1 MNFQEN
7 IAENHEMAIGHV
19 GWKYYNQI
27 KKKAMEQEF
36 SWSGLFLSLSI
47 AFFIVIVSALLLSL
61 FYESFQ
67 SANISNGLFENSFY
81 RLEATSANTI
91 GNYINTEHIENSR
104 LIVESISGIV

>member
-1 MNFQEN
+1 MNLHTDTMEN
-7 IAENHEMAIGHV
+7 QEMAISHV

-67 SANISNGLFENSFY
+67 NSTISDSLYENHFY
-81 RLEATSANTI
+81 RLETTGMNTI
-91 GNYINTEHIENSR
+91 NYIDTDHIETNR
-104 LIVESISGIV
+104 LILPSISEIV